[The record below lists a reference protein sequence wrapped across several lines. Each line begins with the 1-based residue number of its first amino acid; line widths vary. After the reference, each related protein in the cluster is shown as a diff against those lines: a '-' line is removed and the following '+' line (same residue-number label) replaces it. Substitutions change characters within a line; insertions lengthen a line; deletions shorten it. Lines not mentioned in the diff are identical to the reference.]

1 MNTLAQHP
9 SDRAR
14 QRGAILVTS
23 LLLLLI
29 LTVLGIAM
37 MKMTNMQDRMAGNTR
52 DVNLAFQGAEAAVR
66 TGEEEIRLLI
76 APAGGPQLEATAA
89 CAICDTGVLPV
100 DIDAPGRFNWTANA
114 TPAPGIKT
122 PGKLDDDP
130 QYKVEHTQFVANGM
144 DCGTTD
150 ANCNAG
156 RDVFTVTG
164 RSTGA
169 SGRANTVVQTTYAR
183 RF

>member
-1 MNTLAQHP
+1 MTSLSP
-9 SDRAR
+9 RPIDRAR

-52 DVNLAFQGAEAAVR
+52 DMNLAFQGAEAAVR
-66 TGEEEIRLLI
+66 AGEEELRVLV
-76 APAGGPQLEATAA
+76 APAGGPQLQATVD
-89 CAICDTGVLPV
+89 CDICDRGVLPV
-100 DIDAPGRFNWTANA
+100 DLDTPGRFNWAA
-114 TPAPGIKT
+114 DAKPAAGIAT
-122 PGKLDDDP
+122 PGKLDQDP
-130 QYKVEHTQFVANGM
+130 QYKIEHTQFVANGI

-169 SGRANTVVQTTYAR
+169 SGRTNTVVQTTYAR

>member
-1 MNTLAQHP
+1 MNSSAQRSIH
-9 SDRAR
+9 RAR

-52 DVNLAFQGAEAAVR
+52 DVNLAFQAAEAAAR
-66 TGEEEIRLLI
+66 AGEEELRVLV
-76 APAGGPQLEATAA
+76 APAGGPQVQATFD
-89 CAICDTGVLPV
+89 CEICDRGVLPV
-100 DIDAPGRFNWTANA
+100 DIDVPGQFNWAA
-114 TPAPGIKT
+114 DAKT
-122 PGKLDDDP
+122 VTDIDPNDRLDEDP
-130 QYKVEHTQFVANGM
+130 QYKIEHTQFVANGI

-169 SGRANTVVQTTYAR
+169 SGRTNTVVQTTYAR